1 MSRGTF
7 KPSPLGCFRV
17 CLNEPAARDGLVT
30 HLREAAITK
39 ETELRRGGA
48 GAPSRDW
55 PTRLAPAISSHGK
68 RSWCT
73 TMMVCSRPFTGGS
86 MRFPLGGFELKRL
99 VLKMVSD
106 LENVAVL
113 SLQGYP
119 KRYGTRSFKIGSM
132 STLYFA
138 GASEEELWRNDR
150 HALVAANR
158 HIQTQPHAGR
168 RPARWRAW
176 HIGSDCPDH
185 WRRATRT
192 PRDRAPRAAL
202 GGPHYGTTADT
213 RTFLC
218 VGDDGRTP
226 QLERTL

>member
-17 CLNEPAARDGLVT
+17 CLNEPAARDRLVT

-158 HIQTQPHAGR
+158 HYRRNLMPGVDQRAGALGTLGATALTIGDVQRARQEIVPHGR
-168 RPARWRAW
+168 R
-176 HIGSDCPDH
+176 
-185 WRRATRT
+185 
-192 PRDRAPRAAL
+192 
-202 GGPHYGTTADT
+202 
-213 RTFLC
+213 
-218 VGDDGRTP
+218 
-226 QLERTL
+226 

>member
-1 MSRGTF
+1 VSRGTF
-7 KPSPLGCFRV
+7 GAAAPSPLGCFRV
-17 CLNEPAARDGLVT
+17 RLNEPAARDGLVT

-68 RSWCT
+68 RSEET

-99 VLKMVSD
+99 VPKIVSD
-106 LENVAVL
+106 LENVVVL

-158 HIQTQPHAGR
+158 H
-168 RPARWRAW
+168 
-176 HIGSDCPDH
+176 
-185 WRRATRT
+185 
-192 PRDRAPRAAL
+192 
-202 GGPHYGTTADT
+202 
-213 RTFLC
+213 
-218 VGDDGRTP
+218 
-226 QLERTL
+226 

>member
-1 MSRGTF
+1 
-7 KPSPLGCFRV
+7 
-17 CLNEPAARDGLVT
+17 
-30 HLREAAITK
+30 
-39 ETELRRGGA
+39 
-48 GAPSRDW
+48 
-55 PTRLAPAISSHGK
+55 
-68 RSWCT
+68 
-73 TMMVCSRPFTGGS
+73 

-158 HIQTQPHAGR
+158 HYRHNLMPGVDQRAGALGTLGATALTIGDVQRARQEIVPHGR
-168 RPARWRAW
+168 R
-176 HIGSDCPDH
+176 
-185 WRRATRT
+185 
-192 PRDRAPRAAL
+192 
-202 GGPHYGTTADT
+202 
-213 RTFLC
+213 
-218 VGDDGRTP
+218 
-226 QLERTL
+226 